1 MLCNIQKAAIS
12 KEKWGSSALLWDPA
26 ATYLSAQCGKVAR
39 RCCGSSCLVLP
50 AFCSSASLYPPLAAL
65 SSAESS
71 AKALCAMA
79 GDMARKERLLQGIT
93 KRNTLLCRVFLFCGI
108 RQLPIFP
115 ANAPTVRKGR
125 VALPQGGCLTLP
137 CSLGCRLAASPTGRA
152 RLCPITSR

>member
-1 MLCNIQKAAIS
+1 MVFFLF
-12 KEKWGSSALLWDPA
+12 WDPA

-93 KRNTLLCRVFLFCGI
+93 KKKHPTL
-108 RQLPIFP
+108 
-115 ANAPTVRKGR
+115 
-125 VALPQGGCLTLP
+125 
-137 CSLGCRLAASPTGRA
+137 
-152 RLCPITSR
+152 